1 MKILLT
7 NSLKDGRMSHR
18 LAGVVRAQERKS
30 ARAQEQKCKIKIKT
44 DRIFSSNGRKSSY
57 FKSKIFK
64 SISLIL
70 MTASLSACGT
80 ITGLPSH
87 GGGKRFA
94 IEQELIAS
102 SARKAVKSMN
112 LEALE
117 GRKVALYISVIGDQG
132 SGNFTGGRYSI
143 TNLIRCEYQNLPNS
157 ITEYSYPEYTTVAET
172 NTDGL
177 SGTTISNSVLNAPSK
192 SKNRQEGK
200 NFRGGIEISGGNSE
214 YKNETLIQ
222 NPQDSVFL
230 SRLIQTVL
238 FLRGI
243 EVVPNEAA
251 DAFLFVNVDV
261 FGTIRN
267 RTELHFFNRENL
279 SAETKLEYFAIDRN
293 SRILIKPE
301 VNSFAA
307 RYKENYIFWT
317 GPLSKNK

>member
-1 MKILLT
+1 
-7 NSLKDGRMSHR
+7 
-18 LAGVVRAQERKS
+18 
-30 ARAQEQKCKIKIKT
+30 
-44 DRIFSSNGRKSSY
+44 
-57 FKSKIFK
+57 
-64 SISLIL
+64 

-87 GGGKRFA
+87 GGSRRATANPNKY
-94 IEQELIAS
+94 S
-102 SARKAVKSMN
+102 KYARKAVKSMN

-117 GRKVALYISVIGDQG
+117 GRKVGRVARRLFLVG
-132 SGNFTGGRYSI
+132 SNLIQYLRAGNFTGGRYSI
-143 TNLIRCEYQNLPNS
+143 TNLIRGEYQNLPNS
-157 ITEYSYPEYTTVAET
+157 ITEYSYPEYQTVAET

-177 SGTTISNSVLNAPSK
+177 NGTTVSNSVLNAPSR
-192 SKNRQEGK
+192 SKNNQEGR
-200 NFRGGIEISGGNSE
+200 NIRAGVEISGGNSE

-279 SAETKLEYFAIDRN
+279 TAETKLEYFAIDKN

-317 GPLSKNK
+317 GPLSKSKNIEEADKLLVDFSDITPYSNKRAHLKIQKIFSTSPKTSIFCYNYFT

>member
-1 MKILLT
+1 
-7 NSLKDGRMSHR
+7 
-18 LAGVVRAQERKS
+18 
-30 ARAQEQKCKIKIKT
+30 
-44 DRIFSSNGRKSSY
+44 
-57 FKSKIFK
+57 
-64 SISLIL
+64 
-70 MTASLSACGT
+70 
-80 ITGLPSH
+80 
-87 GGGKRFA
+87 
-94 IEQELIAS
+94 
-102 SARKAVKSMN
+102 MN

-117 GRKVALYISVIGDQG
+117 DRKVGRVARRLFLVG
-132 SGNFTGGRYSI
+132 SNLIQYLRAGNFTGGRYSI
-143 TNLIRCEYQNLPNS
+143 TNLIREKYKNAFTRFKTGSPVAARD
-157 ITEYSYPEYTTVAET
+157 YSYPEYQTIAET

-177 SGTTISNSVLNAPSK
+177 NGTTVSNSVLNAPNK
-192 SKNRQEGK
+192 SKNHQEGQ
-200 NFRGGIEISGGNSE
+200 NFRAGVEISGGNSE

-307 RYKENYIFWT
+307 RYKENYILWT
-317 GPLSKNK
+317 GPLSKTKNIEEADKLLVDFSDITPYSSHNKFSSEIEEFSSTNGAENLELEIIKDRRK

>member
-1 MKILLT
+1 
-7 NSLKDGRMSHR
+7 MSTTIT
-18 LAGVVRAQERKS
+18 S
-30 ARAQEQKCKIKIKT
+30 
-44 DRIFSSNGRKSSY
+44 
-57 FKSKIFK
+57 
-64 SISLIL
+64 
-70 MTASLSACGT
+70 CGT

-102 SARKAVKSMN
+102 SARQAVKSMD
-112 LEALE
+112 LSALE
-117 GRKVALYISVIGDQG
+117 GKKVALYISVIGDQG

-143 TNLIRCEYQNLPNS
+143 TNLIRGEYQNLPNS
-157 ITEYSYPEYTTVAET
+157 ITEYSYPEYMTVAET

-177 SGTTISNSVLNAPSK
+177 SGTTVSNIHS
-192 SKNRQEGK
+192 NRYKIGSPVGYLDTLTRDQEGK
-200 NFRGGIEISGGNSE
+200 NFRGGVEISGGNSE

-293 SRILIKPE
+293 SVILIKPE

-307 RYKENYIFWT
+307 RYKENYILWT
-317 GPLSKNK
+317 GPISKTKNIETADKLLVDFSDITPYSNQNKFSSQIDEFSSSNSAENLELEIIKDRRK

>member
-1 MKILLT
+1 
-7 NSLKDGRMSHR
+7 
-18 LAGVVRAQERKS
+18 
-30 ARAQEQKCKIKIKT
+30 
-44 DRIFSSNGRKSSY
+44 
-57 FKSKIFK
+57 
-64 SISLIL
+64 

-80 ITGLPSH
+80 ITGQPSH

-117 GRKVALYISVIGDQG
+117 GRKVGRVARRLFLVG
-132 SGNFTGGRYSI
+132 SNLIQYLRAGNFTGGRYSI
-143 TNLIRCEYQNLPNS
+143 TNLIRGEYQNLPHS

-177 SGTTISNSVLNAPSK
+177 SGTTVSNSVLNAPSK

-200 NFRGGIEISGGNSE
+200 NFRGGMEISGGNSE

-243 EVVPNEAA
+243 EVAPNEAA
-251 DAFLFVNVDV
+251 DAFLFVNIDV

-279 SAETKLEYFAIDRN
+279 TAETKLEYFAIDRN
-293 SRILIKPE
+293 SRILIKPD

-307 RYKENYIFWT
+307 RYKENYILWT
-317 GPLSKNK
+317 GPLSKTKNIEEADKLLVDFSDITPYSNKNDFSSQIEEFSSTNGAENLELEIIKDRRK

>member
-1 MKILLT
+1 
-7 NSLKDGRMSHR
+7 
-18 LAGVVRAQERKS
+18 
-30 ARAQEQKCKIKIKT
+30 
-44 DRIFSSNGRKSSY
+44 
-57 FKSKIFK
+57 
-64 SISLIL
+64 

-80 ITGLPSH
+80 ITGQPSH

-102 SARKAVKSMN
+102 SARKAVKSMD

-117 GRKVALYISVIGDQG
+117 GKKVALYISAIGDQG

-143 TNLIRCEYQNLPNS
+143 TNLIRGEYQNLPHS

-177 SGTTISNSVLNAPSK
+177 SGTTISNSVLNAPIR
-192 SKNRQEGK
+192 SKNNQEGR
-200 NFRGGIEISGGNSE
+200 NIHTGVEISGGNSE

-243 EVVPNEAA
+243 EVIPNEAA
-251 DAFLFVNVDV
+251 DAFLFVNVGDLDTTV

-267 RTELHFFNRENL
+267 NGELFFFWIRPRA
-279 SAETKLEYFAIDRN
+279 SRAIDRN

-307 RYKENYIFWT
+307 RYKENYILWT
-317 GPLSKNK
+317 GPLSKNKSIEEADKLLVDFSDITPYSSQNKFSSEIEELRKMLPKLLKTLQQR

>member
-1 MKILLT
+1 
-7 NSLKDGRMSHR
+7 
-18 LAGVVRAQERKS
+18 
-30 ARAQEQKCKIKIKT
+30 
-44 DRIFSSNGRKSSY
+44 
-57 FKSKIFK
+57 
-64 SISLIL
+64 

-102 SARKAVKSMN
+102 SARQAVKSMN
-112 LEALE
+112 LQALE
-117 GRKVALYISVIGDQG
+117 GKKVALYISVIGDQG

-143 TNLIRCEYQNLPNS
+143 TNLIRGEYQNLPNS
-157 ITEYSYPEYTTVAET
+157 ITEYSYPEYMTVAET

-177 SGTTISNSVLNAPSK
+177 SGTTVSNIHS
-192 SKNRQEGK
+192 NRYKIGSPVAAGDQDGK
-200 NFRGGIEISGGNSE
+200 NFRAGVEISGGNSE

-279 SAETKLEYFAIDRN
+279 TAETKLEYFAIDRN
-293 SRILIKPE
+293 SVILIKPE

-307 RYKENYIFWT
+307 RYKENYILWT
-317 GPLSKNK
+317 GPLSKTKNIETADKLLVDFSDITPYSNKNRFSSQIEEFSSNNSAENLELEIIKDRRK

>member
-1 MKILLT
+1 
-7 NSLKDGRMSHR
+7 
-18 LAGVVRAQERKS
+18 
-30 ARAQEQKCKIKIKT
+30 
-44 DRIFSSNGRKSSY
+44 
-57 FKSKIFK
+57 
-64 SISLIL
+64 
-70 MTASLSACGT
+70 
-80 ITGLPSH
+80 
-87 GGGKRFA
+87 
-94 IEQELIAS
+94 
-102 SARKAVKSMN
+102 MN

-117 GRKVALYISVIGDQG
+117 GKKVALYISVIGDQG

-143 TNLIRCEYQNLPNS
+143 TNLIRGEYQNLPNS

-177 SGTTISNSVLNAPSK
+177 SGTTVSNIHS
-192 SKNRQEGK
+192 NRYKVGSPVAARDQEGK
-200 NFRGGIEISGGNSE
+200 NIRAGVEISSGNSE

-267 RTELHFFNRENL
+267 RTELHFFNSENL
-279 SAETKLEYFAIDRN
+279 TAETKLEYFAIDRN

-307 RYKENYIFWT
+307 RYKENYILWT
-317 GPLSKNK
+317 GSLSKTKNIEEADKLLVDFSDITPYSNKNKSSSQIDEF

>member
-1 MKILLT
+1 
-7 NSLKDGRMSHR
+7 
-18 LAGVVRAQERKS
+18 
-30 ARAQEQKCKIKIKT
+30 
-44 DRIFSSNGRKSSY
+44 
-57 FKSKIFK
+57 
-64 SISLIL
+64 

-87 GGGKRFA
+87 GGSRRATANPNKY
-94 IEQELIAS
+94 S
-102 SARKAVKSMN
+102 KYARKAVKSMN

-143 TNLIRCEYQNLPNS
+143 TNLIRGEYQNLPNS
-157 ITEYSYPEYTTVAET
+157 ITEYSYPEYQTIAET

-177 SGTTISNSVLNAPSK
+177 SGTTVSNSVLNAPNK
-192 SKNRQEGK
+192 SKNHQEGQ
-200 NFRGGIEISGGNSE
+200 NFRAGVEISGGNSE

-243 EVVPNEAA
+243 EVAPNEAA

-279 SAETKLEYFAIDRN
+279 TAETKLEYFAIDRN

-307 RYKENYIFWT
+307 RYKENYILWT
-317 GPLSKNK
+317 GPLTKSKNIEEADKLLVDFSDITPYSSQNKFSSQIEEFSSTNGAENLELEIIKDRR

>member
-1 MKILLT
+1 
-7 NSLKDGRMSHR
+7 MSTT
-18 LAGVVRAQERKS
+18 
-30 ARAQEQKCKIKIKT
+30 I
-44 DRIFSSNGRKSSY
+44 SS
-57 FKSKIFK
+57 
-64 SISLIL
+64 
-70 MTASLSACGT
+70 CGT

-87 GGGKRFA
+87 GGSRRATANPNKY
-94 IEQELIAS
+94 S
-102 SARKAVKSMN
+102 KYARKAVKSMN

-143 TNLIRCEYQNLPNS
+143 TNLIRGEYQNLPNS

-177 SGTTISNSVLNAPSK
+177 SGTTISNSVLNAPIR
-192 SKNRQEGK
+192 SKNNKEGR
-200 NFRGGIEISGGNSE
+200 NIRTGVEISGGNSE

-251 DAFLFVNVDV
+251 DAFLFVNVGDLDTTV

-267 RTELHFFNRENL
+267 NSKLFFFWIRPRA
-279 SAETKLEYFAIDRN
+279 SRAIDRN

-307 RYKENYIFWT
+307 RYKENYILWT
-317 GPLSKNK
+317 GSLTKSKNIEEADKLLVDFSDITPYSNRNKFSSEIEEFSSTDSANSIELEIIKDRRK

>member
-1 MKILLT
+1 
-7 NSLKDGRMSHR
+7 MSTT
-18 LAGVVRAQERKS
+18 
-30 ARAQEQKCKIKIKT
+30 I
-44 DRIFSSNGRKSSY
+44 SS
-57 FKSKIFK
+57 
-64 SISLIL
+64 
-70 MTASLSACGT
+70 CGT

-87 GGGKRFA
+87 GGSRRATANPNKY
-94 IEQELIAS
+94 S
-102 SARKAVKSMN
+102 KYARKAVKSMN

-117 GRKVALYISVIGDQG
+117 GKKVALYISVIGDQG

-143 TNLIRCEYQNLPNS
+143 TNLIRGEYQNLPNS

-177 SGTTISNSVLNAPSK
+177 SGTTVSNIHS
-192 SKNRQEGK
+192 NRYKVGSPVAARDQEGK
-200 NFRGGIEISGGNSE
+200 NFRGGVEISSSNSE

-243 EVVPNEAA
+243 EVVANEAA

-279 SAETKLEYFAIDRN
+279 TAETKLEYFAIDKN

-307 RYKENYIFWT
+307 RYKENYILWT
-317 GPLSKNK
+317 GPLSKNKSIEEADKLLVDFSDITPYSSHNKFSSEIEEFSSTNGAENLELEIIKDRR

>member
-1 MKILLT
+1 
-7 NSLKDGRMSHR
+7 MSTTIT
-18 LAGVVRAQERKS
+18 S
-30 ARAQEQKCKIKIKT
+30 
-44 DRIFSSNGRKSSY
+44 
-57 FKSKIFK
+57 
-64 SISLIL
+64 
-70 MTASLSACGT
+70 CGT

-102 SARKAVKSMN
+102 SARQAVKSMD
-112 LEALE
+112 LSALE
-117 GRKVALYISVIGDQG
+117 GKKVALYISVIGDQG

-143 TNLIRCEYQNLPNS
+143 TNLIRGEYQNLPNS
-157 ITEYSYPEYTTVAET
+157 ITEYSYPEYMTVAET

-192 SKNRQEGK
+192 SKNQQEGK
-200 NFRGGIEISGGNSE
+200 IFRGRVEISGDKIAKIVDTNLGSPVAARD
-214 YKNETLIQ
+214 Q

-293 SRILIKPE
+293 SVILIKPE

-307 RYKENYIFWT
+307 RYKENYILWT
-317 GPLSKNK
+317 GPISKTKNIETADKLLVDFSDITPYSNRNKFSSQIDEFSSTDSGKI